1 MIIAGIKLSLLGMGI
16 VIVFLFLIYCILL
29 LSGKLLSSYS
39 AAELVAEEEIWQ
51 KKQKKAVP
59 LQENRRLIAVIGAAV
74 RAYRSRARVKE
85 I

>member
-1 MIIAGIKLSLLGMGI
+1 MIIAGIKLSVLGMGI
-16 VIVFLFLIYCILL
+16 VILFLVLIYYILL
-29 LSGKLLSSYS
+29 LSGRLLSSFS
-39 AAELVAEEEIWQ
+39 VAELVADQEVWQ

-59 LQENRRLIAVIGAAV
+59 LQEDRRLIAVIGAAV